1 MNNTKVDAEA
11 ERLHEVA
18 RIKIGQ
24 LLKKDHSYSFAA
36 GTIGT
41 KAVEIRT
48 CQGSF
53 TISAKELEEVH
64 SLPTPLNMEPVYYAG
79 LIRALNCALG
89 FNNKE
94 DGLS

>member
-1 MNNTKVDAEA
+1 MNNRKVNAEA

-24 LLKKDHSYSFAA
+24 LLERDHSYSFAA
-36 GTIGT
+36 ATIGT
-41 KAVEIRT
+41 KAADIRT
-48 CQGSF
+48 CRGSF

-64 SLPTPLNMEPVYYAG
+64 SLPTPVNIEPVYYGG

-89 FNNKE
+89 LKDRE
-94 DGLS
+94 DGLR